1 MITKGEEIKVQA
13 LISQART
20 LIDKHNTIQKSTGG
34 LFNIFSILNM
44 ERLEVKTHS
53 AFIYELLNPQGSHNQ
68 EKVFLKLFVEKVLK
82 IKDLDYKNIIVERE
96 KSIGKYGRLDLSIEN
111 EDILIIIELK
121 IDAEDQ
127 YEQLKRYEN
136 YAKTKNKKY
145 KIFYLNLYGDEASE
159 QSTGKGDKK
168 TNYKIISFKNHI
180 LKWIEACIEKV
191 ALIPNIRE
199 SLNQYAILIRKIT
212 NGINGGMEMELK
224 DLLLQ
229 GDNIE
234 IADKL
239 VKAIPLAKAEIEFK
253 FWKEVHDTITA
264 KMIELNFTD
273 DEGSNVFNQEWIEY
287 IIDQRKKKSGEVE
300 LYYTYGKYLG
310 KQLNFIIGKDGYDN
324 NIYCSITLYDLKEEE
339 WVKYKKDFKD
349 LADAVEKLG
358 FNKKDS
364 FRYTYLD
371 YDLNFN
377 NKIYKLLDKE
387 EFDKAVKAVSKQV
400 LELAKKVSKS
410 EEVNNLIK

>member
-1 MITKGEEIKVQA
+1 MLTKEKEIKVHA

-20 LIDKHNTIQKSTGG
+20 LIDKHNAIQKSTGG

-44 ERLEVKTHS
+44 ERFEVKTHS

-96 KSIGKYGRLDLSIEN
+96 KSIGKYGRLDFSIEN
-111 EDILIIIELK
+111 DDILIIIELK
-121 IDAEDQ
+121 IDAGDQ
-127 YEQLKRYEN
+127 DEQLKRYDN
-136 YAKTKNKKY
+136 YAKTKGKKY

-159 QSTGKGDKK
+159 QSTGKGDSKV
-168 TNYKIISFKNHI
+168 NYKIISFKRHI

-212 NGINGGMEMELK
+212 NGINGGIEMELK

-229 GDNIE
+229 GDNLE

-239 VKAIPLAKAEIEFK
+239 IQAVSLAKAEIEFK
-253 FWKEVHDTITA
+253 FWKEVHNTITSR
-264 KMIELNFTD
+264 MIELNFTD
-273 DEGSNVFNQEWIEY
+273 DEVSNDFNEEWLEN
-287 IIDQRKKKSGEVE
+287 IIIRRKKKSGEVE

-310 KQLNFIIGKDGYDN
+310 KQLKFVIGKDGYDN
-324 NIYCSITLYDLKEEE
+324 NIYCSIALYDLKEDE

-349 LADAVEKLG
+349 LADTVEKLG
-358 FNKKDS
+358 FNKKGI
-364 FRYTYLD
+364 FRYRHLN

-387 EFDKAVKAVSKQV
+387 EFSKAVESISKEV
-400 LELAKKVSKS
+400 LEIAEKVSKS
-410 EEVNNLIK
+410 DEFNKLVK